1 MTFFYGQSLE
11 QNKKKLKCLLK
22 YWNLDFYKIPTNGYH
37 CYYLC
42 VHVCAHVENN
52 RIWKERLYHHPRE
65 LCTKLNNPSLFLKSR
80 LIPD

>member
-1 MTFFYGQSLE
+1 MLIKVLE
-11 QNKKKLKCLLK
+11 
-22 YWNLDFYKIPTNGYH
+22 FYKIPINGYH
-37 CYYLC
+37 FYYLC

-65 LCTKLNNPSLFLKSR
+65 LCTKLNKPSLFLKSR